1 MGGAGAGRKAG
12 GRGNTSGAGIGRA
25 ATGEGRVAPPRKRMR
40 VDGIREGDG
49 AVRIRKDVGGLRDS
63 GKMPGTREW
72 GLRGRRDRVSL

>member
-1 MGGAGAGRKAG
+1 MGGAGAGRKAR

-49 AVRIRKDVGGLRDS
+49 AVRIRKDVGGDS

-72 GLRGRRDRVSL
+72 GLRGRRDRVTL